1 MRERLHNE
9 KAALTDVDA
18 SLQHEIDLIGAE
30 LNSALH
36 TLKSTSSLRSE
47 RSHSNLDASVIKQLT
62 TRLGAL
68 EARLSEHISG
78 SDLSSSPEIER
89 ERIER
94 DRERAEQMGRIKMM
108 HSDIDKLKAQLMRKD
123 QEIEELDKALK
134 DCVAENDILF
144 ERFNVE
150 IVKMAEAFRVDRGER
165 ELMEMLTGVREEL
178 GRVKRENM

>member
-1 MRERLHNE
+1 M
-9 KAALTDVDA
+9 
-18 SLQHEIDLIGAE
+18 
-30 LNSALH
+30 
-36 TLKSTSSLRSE
+36 
-47 RSHSNLDASVIKQLT
+47 
-62 TRLGAL
+62 
-68 EARLSEHISG
+68 
-78 SDLSSSPEIER
+78 ER

-108 HSDIDKLKAQLMRKD
+108 HTDIDKLKATLMRKD